1 MNKLFLLFLLL
12 VPSIVFGATFDD
24 EWPLYVFG
32 DASYYKLIY
41 DGIAMTVQSIADM
54 TPIYESV
61 FAVSA
66 LFTAFS
72 FSKADLTGGLWH
84 TASGLGIVSMLLYPT
99 STVHILD
106 VRTLHGF
113 VYADSNN
120 TNTTYS
126 GYQKVDNIPFYL
138 AVVPSLA
145 TSLKYHIIDI
155 STDALTPISGGS
167 FRDSGFATPMTLA
180 EDMISVASFKYSRDT
195 NYTAPKFEQALSK
208 YIESCIINEV
218 LYIDDTQI
226 FGIMDPKGQQL
237 DALKPSN
244 FSAMNLANTPMSGTN
259 TTCGAFWDTN
269 IATKINLVGG
279 TIYENLKGK
288 NPKIN
293 INGLADSVARV
304 AGIESATAIGATSIQ
319 NAMMNIATTGT
330 ILSTFEKAGTGLSG
344 IDLSNSVAAK
354 QSLFANM
361 TDSTGQFK
369 WMIKVVPVLEF
380 LIFGILIFLG
390 IPMGIVAGLSGADRG
405 GKMLMNFAFGLVA
418 FSFIDV
424 ALSIVQ
430 SISLYYYGN
439 KMSDAMIML
448 GQNPFTATNIPLY
461 MQELGYMSGMMGL
474 ASVIVVPL
482 VVGVVFK
489 GETAA
494 AMGAYSSVMGKYK
507 GDGGGK
513 NLEDSASHAAA
524 AHAAEAKQYEDA
536 ARRELAGGY
545 GITEVPNGALASQM
559 LERVSAEAAGFGAN
573 MGAQRV
579 AQTQFGSN
587 QDYTGARVNAGMGTG
602 MQKVTAEIASGQGL
616 LESINKDAGSL
627 SNFAH
632 QTKTDS
638 EAGFEAQ
645 ASKGRLAQ
653 SNPLLSRDNQIEAAI
668 GNAEMDLRKTTA
680 SGLGASK
687 AFKDGAGDDFSY
699 QTQTDSEAGIKSTAT
714 KGKFSKDHE
723 EFDRKAQVGAAMVM
737 ATDGLVKSVAGAKG
751 LVESMAFNSDGSM
764 GSTTEFDEYAKGTTN
779 QSRIAANKVMGA
791 GREDLTHDEMQD
803 VKRTEQANIKSL
815 IAKGDALQQ
824 SFGSNLNESLN
835 GQSYDTMITA
845 QEKGNFSA
853 STQAIKTAGGENGFV
868 ALQKAG
874 SSMRTAQSMA
884 SVNANE
890 SFGFLDSH
898 GNMTEKGSDAFSI
911 SPTEMAAQLGVK
923 ESVLFG
929 KNAGK
934 NMVSEI
940 KSAALKAGKSSSD
953 INSALNSF
961 GLTDANGENP
971 ASGLDLVAGLA
982 KMGAMNY
989 SSSKALSF
997 MGMTMS
1003 ANIDGQGNAKV
1014 VKADGGMS
1022 VNTTNSTESG
1032 EKDTYNNNVKALN
1045 STNPLATL
1053 AMARFGGNMQKA
1065 AEYARSAEGAKW
1077 AMDPRNELSLV
1088 AAEAGHQISDAT
1100 GMSAEGSAILAS
1112 SLGAGGAGLLLANK
1126 LTKQPIKFGKDGL
1139 SKLSPILD
1147 DNDNVKGY
1155 EDSEGNK
1162 VADKDGYATDKRGK
1176 RIESGVVGRAMRSS
1190 ANGFKS
1196 ATDKLRGINDK
1207 TFDDTPSSG
1216 TNNQNGKYN
1225 DSSSQH
1231 DKSFNSDANNIANK
1245 NESVK
1250 SGTQL
1255 TMDFDTP
1262 DTPKGFMAKRME
1274 AFSEAMHGGGSWKT
1288 KLGLAA
1294 SAVVLGEA
1302 SATAGQLMQAA
1313 DPTSF
1318 ITGTEAGSGAFG
1330 GDELKQMMAAKH
1342 QGVFTQPTGFNT
1354 MQALQQD
1361 QVAQSQISSA
1371 GNLQTIASL
1380 SQARSGGFTM
1390 SDNQGQPVSFTTDK
1404 GAGHNLMMNGQSTGM
1419 GYQQFSSM
1427 MQNGD
1432 MAAQFSNA
1440 ISSSDINNKDAYNT
1454 TNQLLQDMNYQST
1467 QANMRQR
1474 VHNNASDTH
1483 KAMQHKEVMES
1494 NSNEDKENELY

>member
-1 MNKLFLLFLLL
+1 MSKLILLFLFFIPTL
-12 VPSIVFGATFDD
+12 VFGTTFDN

-41 DGIAMTVQSIADM
+41 DGIAFIVQDRTFMDTAFEFI
-54 TPIYESV
+54 
-61 FAVSA
+61 FAGSA

-72 FSKADLTGGLWH
+72 FAKADLTGGLWH
-84 TASGLGIVSMLLYPT
+84 TAAGMGIVSMLLYPT

-126 GYQKVDNIPFYL
+126 GYEKSDHIPFYL
-138 AVVPSLA
+138 AVIPSLA

-155 STDALTPISGGS
+155 ATDALTPISGGS
-167 FRDSGFATPMTLA
+167 LRDSGFATPMTLV
-180 EDMISVASFKYSRDT
+180 EDMISVATFKYSPDS
-195 NYTAPKFEQALSK
+195 NYTAPKFGQNLEI
-208 YIESCIINEV
+208 YIRECIINEV
-218 LYIDDTQI
+218 LYIDRTQV
-226 FGIMDPKGQQL
+226 FGIMDPKMQQL
-237 DALKPSN
+237 DALAPSN
-244 FSAMNLANTPMSGTN
+244 FSSMNLATTDMASTGM
-259 TTCGAFWDTN
+259 TCGDFWTS
-269 IATKINLVGG
+269 KILAEQVSVANAVTGNL
-279 TIYENLKGK
+279 EKK

-293 INGLADSVARV
+293 VAAMSDV
-304 AGIESATAIGATSIQ
+304 IANIAGIETTAATGSVAIS
-319 NAMMNIATTGT
+319 NAMMNIATTAT
-330 ILSTFEKAGTGLSG
+330 LTKAFQNAGTGLSG
-344 IDLSNSVAAK
+344 IDLSNEMTAQ

-369 WMIKVVPVLEF
+369 WMIKVIPVLEF

-390 IPMGIVAGLSGADRG
+390 IPMGMVAGMSGAERG
-405 GKMLMNFAFGLVA
+405 GKMLMNYAFGLVA

-424 ALSIVQ
+424 ALAIVQ
-430 SISLYYYGN
+430 SISLFYYSN
-439 KMSDAMIML
+439 KMADAMIML
-448 GQNPFTATNIPLY
+448 GQFPFTATAITPY

-507 GDGGGK
+507 GDAGGK

-545 GITEVPNGALASQM
+545 GITEVPIGALASQM

-616 LESINKDAGSL
+616 LESINKDASSL

-653 SNPLLSRDNQIEAAI
+653 SNSLLSRDNQIEAAI

-723 EFDRKAQVGAAMVM
+723 EFDREAQVGAAMVM

-764 GSTTEFDEYAKGTTN
+764 GSTTEFDEYAKGTAN
-779 QSRIAANKVMGA
+779 QSRIGTNKVMGA

-853 STQAIKTAGGENGFV
+853 STQAIKTAGGENDFV

-898 GNMTEKGSDAFSI
+898 GNMTRKGSDAFSI

-961 GLTDANGENP
+961 GFIFRNICTTFYVSNIIQRR
-971 ASGLDLVAGLA
+971 V
-982 KMGAMNY
+982 NY
-989 SSSKALSF
+989 
-997 MGMTMS
+997 
-1003 ANIDGQGNAKV
+1003 IY
-1014 VKADGGMS
+1014 
-1022 VNTTNSTESG
+1022 TN
-1032 EKDTYNNNVKALN
+1032 
-1045 STNPLATL
+1045 
-1053 AMARFGGNMQKA
+1053 R
-1065 AEYARSAEGAKW
+1065 
-1077 AMDPRNELSLV
+1077 
-1088 AAEAGHQISDAT
+1088 
-1100 GMSAEGSAILAS
+1100 AS
-1112 SLGAGGAGLLLANK
+1112 SRNC
-1126 LTKQPIKFGKDGL
+1126 F
-1139 SKLSPILD
+1139 
-1147 DNDNVKGY
+1147 
-1155 EDSEGNK
+1155 
-1162 VADKDGYATDKRGK
+1162 
-1176 RIESGVVGRAMRSS
+1176 
-1190 ANGFKS
+1190 
-1196 ATDKLRGINDK
+1196 
-1207 TFDDTPSSG
+1207 
-1216 TNNQNGKYN
+1216 
-1225 DSSSQH
+1225 
-1231 DKSFNSDANNIANK
+1231 
-1245 NESVK
+1245 
-1250 SGTQL
+1250 
-1255 TMDFDTP
+1255 
-1262 DTPKGFMAKRME
+1262 
-1274 AFSEAMHGGGSWKT
+1274 
-1288 KLGLAA
+1288 
-1294 SAVVLGEA
+1294 
-1302 SATAGQLMQAA
+1302 
-1313 DPTSF
+1313 
-1318 ITGTEAGSGAFG
+1318 
-1330 GDELKQMMAAKH
+1330 
-1342 QGVFTQPTGFNT
+1342 FTR
-1354 MQALQQD
+1354 L
-1361 QVAQSQISSA
+1361 
-1371 GNLQTIASL
+1371 
-1380 SQARSGGFTM
+1380 
-1390 SDNQGQPVSFTTDK
+1390 
-1404 GAGHNLMMNGQSTGM
+1404 
-1419 GYQQFSSM
+1419 
-1427 MQNGD
+1427 
-1432 MAAQFSNA
+1432 
-1440 ISSSDINNKDAYNT
+1440 
-1454 TNQLLQDMNYQST
+1454 
-1467 QANMRQR
+1467 
-1474 VHNNASDTH
+1474 
-1483 KAMQHKEVMES
+1483 
-1494 NSNEDKENELY
+1494 